1 MPLNN
6 KFCTVPEALDEL
18 QKGKFII
25 VLDDEHRENEG
36 DLIIPAKNA
45 TPENVN
51 FMIKKGGGLICV
63 PLSKDIANKL
73 KLDLMVKDIDNM
85 ECTKC
90 KFTFSVDLK
99 KGVTTGISAQ
109 DRSKTIK
116 ALSSSA
122 SKSGD
127 FNKPGHVF
135 PLIAEDEGVLKRPG
149 HTEAAIELMKLGNFT
164 KAASIC
170 EILDNKGE
178 SASIKALQ
186 AFAEKHNLKIL
197 DISTLIEFVKK
208 LN

>member
-1 MPLNN
+1 MPLHNT
-6 KFCTVPEALDEL
+6 FCTVQEALNEL

-36 DLIIPAKNA
+36 DLIIPAENA
-45 TPENVN
+45 TPENIN

-73 KLDLMVKDIDNM
+73 ELDLMVKDIDNM

-90 KFTFSVDLK
+90 KFTLPVDLK
-99 KGVTTGISAQ
+99 EGITTGISAQ

-116 ALSSSA
+116 ALSSPA
-122 SKSGD
+122 SKPND

-149 HTEAAIELMKLGNFT
+149 HTEAAIELMKLGDFI

-170 EILDNKGE
+170 EILDDEGK
-178 SASIKALQ
+178 SASLVTLQ
-186 AFAEKHNLKIL
+186 SFAEKHDLKIL